1 MSVLMMLAFMAG
13 GIIVLVAG
21 GEFLVR
27 GAAGLAVRLGL
38 SPLLIGLV
46 VVGFGTST
54 PELTTSV
61 TAALEGAP
69 DIAVGNV
76 IGSNIA
82 NILLI
87 LGLAALLC
95 PITINMA
102 PFRRDGTALALSAL
116 LGAGLIAFAG
126 LERWAGAV
134 LALMLVAYIAISWWT
149 DTGKQDNAGSVA
161 APALKLPLSLVM
173 LAGGFAGVIGGAWL
187 LVQGAVAAA
196 SALGVSQAIIGLTI
210 VAVGTSLPELAATL
224 SAVRRG
230 EGEMAFGNIVG
241 SNIFNILGIL
251 GVAALITPMRVTGSL
266 AGSDLLIMLGATALL
281 MWAAFRHG
289 RISRIYGAVFLAL
302 YAAYITSM
310 AVIPAG

>member
-1 MSVLMMLAFMAG
+1 MSVLTMLALMGG

-27 GAAGLAVRLGL
+27 GAAGLAIRLGL

-87 LGLAALLC
+87 LGLAALIR
-95 PITINMA
+95 PITINTA

-116 LGAGLIAFAG
+116 LGAGLIAFTG
-126 LERWAGAV
+126 LERWAGAL
-134 LALMLVAYIAISWWT
+134 LAVMLVTYVAISWRT
-149 DTGKQDNAGSVA
+149 DTGKQDNADSVA
-161 APALKLPLSLVM
+161 APVLKLPLSLVM

-230 EGEMAFGNIVG
+230 EGEIAFGNIVG

-251 GVAALITPMRVTGSL
+251 GVAAIITPMRVTGSL

-281 MWAAFRHG
+281 LWAAFRHG
-289 RISRIYGAVFLAL
+289 RIGRIYGAAFLAL

-310 AVIPAG
+310 AVIPAS

>member
-1 MSVLMMLAFMAG
+1 MLAFMAG

-38 SPLLIGLV
+38 SPLLIGLI

-87 LGLAALLC
+87 LGLAALLR

-116 LGAGLIAFAG
+116 LGAGLIAFTG
-126 LERWAGAV
+126 LERWAGAL
-134 LALMLVAYIAISWWT
+134 LAVMLVAYIAISWWT

-161 APALKLPLSLVM
+161 APALRLPLSLVM
-173 LAGGFAGVIGGAWL
+173 LAVGFAGVIGGAWL

-281 MWAAFRHG
+281 LWAAFRHG

-310 AVIPAG
+310 AVIPAS

>member
-1 MSVLMMLAFMAG
+1 MLALMAG

-21 GEFLVR
+21 GEILVR
-27 GAAGLAVRLGL
+27 GATGLALRLGL

-87 LGLAALLC
+87 LGLAALIR
-95 PITINMA
+95 PIPIRTG
-102 PFRRDGTALALSAL
+102 PFRRDGAALALSAV

-126 LERWAGAV
+126 LERWAGAL
-134 LALMLVAYIAISWWT
+134 LAVALLAYIAISWWT
-149 DTGKQDNAGSVA
+149 DTGKQDDAGGVT
-161 APALKLPLSLVM
+161 APAGRLLPSLLL

-187 LVQGAVAAA
+187 LVEGAVAAA
-196 SALGVSQAIIGLTI
+196 GALGVSQAVIGLTI
-210 VAVGTSLPELAATL
+210 VAIGTSLPELATSL
-224 SAVRRG
+224 SAARRG
-230 EGEMAFGNIVG
+230 QGDIAFGNIIG

-251 GVAALITPMRVTGSL
+251 GVAAMISPMQVTGSL
-266 AGSDLLIMLGATALL
+266 AGSDLAVMLGATALL
-281 MWAAFRHG
+281 LWAAFRHG
-289 RISRIYGAVFLAL
+289 RISRIYGALLLIL
-302 YAAYITSM
+302 YGAYIASM
-310 AVIPAG
+310 AL